1 MRIEDLAAQLDWK
14 EASDLRTRYRMALLA
29 YALPEEIVGKI
40 PGWTPKRQEDARQ
53 CLVVEGV
60 WDQVVDILVEKGL
73 MQEKPPLGQRFKNW
87 LTSKS
92 N

>member
-14 EASDLRTRYRMALLA
+14 EASDLRTRYRYTLLA
-29 YALPEEIVGKI
+29 YALPEEIVGDL
-40 PGWTPKRQEDARQ
+40 PDWTPQRQEDARQ
-53 CLVVEGV
+53 CLVAEGV
-60 WDQVVDILVEKGL
+60 WAQVVDILIEKGL
-73 MQEKPPLGQRFKNW
+73 MQEKPALGQRIKNW